1 MLALAAAFTAMVG
14 AVWMI
19 EGDWMTTTMR
29 IVHGLEITAD
39 SIVHAWVLVT
49 LLVPKSRAAEAE
61 LPTVAAD

>member
-1 MLALAAAFTAMVG
+1 MVG
-14 AVWMI
+14 AVGMI
-19 EGDWMTTTMR
+19 EAGWMTTTMR

-61 LPTVAAD
+61 LSTVAAD